1 MIGPS
6 GKLEPHYLVVGE
18 IAMSWML
25 HPLWVL
31 LALNFTPAAAKPPEP
46 VRLGVQVKEIE
57 VPTVHQ
63 RSIAFSPD
71 GKKVAWM
78 HYQAERAPNDGGG
91 LLIHLWDLE
100 KRYALIEM
108 KAANEFTWA
117 SSPLRFTPNG
127 RMLVAGCTQLTT
139 EYQELAAKPGTRV
152 QNNLR
157 VWLAASGKEL
167 PFASREDG
175 TTRDA
180 WQAAAVSR
188 DGKTIVAITGK
199 GGRVWKVPDGK
210 VERRFNLEAAMHM
223 VLSADGKLAA
233 GTVSA
238 NAVRIWSTEEGK
250 ETIQLPGGGRALGF
264 APDGKQLATVTDEKV
279 CLWDLQSGKQVW
291 AVPGKLG
298 SGDQGCQGFDFSPDS
313 KRLAWNEAG
322 KITVVDAATGK
333 VEVTIKGELGPLAFS
348 PDSRRVAVAYAD
360 GTALV
365 WALEK

>member
-1 MIGPS
+1 MASTLFPFLVLIVLNISGPQPAS
-6 GKLEPHYLVVGE
+6 DKL
-18 IAMSWML
+18 
-25 HPLWVL
+25 
-31 LALNFTPAAAKPPEP
+31 PEP
-46 VRLGVQVKEIE
+46 LRLGVPVKEIE
-57 VPTVHQ
+57 VPSIHQ

-78 HYQAERAPNDGGG
+78 HYQAERAPNEGGG

-139 EYQELAAKPGTRV
+139 EYQELATKPGTRV

-175 TTRDA
+175 TIKDA
-180 WQAAAVSR
+180 WQRAAVSR
-188 DGKTIVAITGK
+188 DGKTIVAVTGK
-199 GGRVWKVPDGK
+199 SGRVWKLPDGK
-210 VERRFNLEAAMHM
+210 VERRFNVEPAIHM
-223 VLSADGKLAA
+223 LLSADGKLAA
-233 GTVSA
+233 GTVSD
-238 NAVRIWSTEEGK
+238 NSVRVWSTEEGK
-250 ETIQLPGGGRALGF
+250 EPIQLPGAGRALGF
-264 APDGKQLATVTDEKV
+264 APDSMQLATVVDDRV
-279 CLWDLQSGKQVW
+279 CLWDLQTGKQAW

-298 SGDQGCQGFDFSPDS
+298 SGEQGSQGFDFSPDG
-313 KRLAWNEAG
+313 KRLAWNEDG
-322 KITVVDAATGK
+322 KILVADAATGK
-333 VEVTIKGELGPLAFS
+333 TMLSITTQPGPLAFS
-348 PDSRRVAVAYAD
+348 PNGGRLAVACPD

-365 WALEK
+365 WELKGINN